1 VKKRLS
7 SYVSVFEL
15 VTSNLSDIFKD
26 LSPDPIAVLPAPCYI
41 YSVRFFPQNPDL
53 VFLAGQNGFIYV
65 FCLDQDHPQLIQEL
79 SVGKTIIN
87 SICFNLN
94 ATVLY
99 ATADDGFLYS
109 FPIEQVNFLWLAK
122 MSTRFK

>member
-1 VKKRLS
+1 MPSTWFDDAKA
-7 SYVSVFEL
+7 F
-15 VTSNLSDIFKD
+15 FFQD
-26 LSPDPIAVLPAPCYI
+26 LSPDPIAVLPAPCYL
-41 YSVRFFPQNPDL
+41 YTVRFFPQNPDL

-65 FCLDQDHPQLIQEL
+65 YSLGQDHPQLIQEL
-79 SVGKTIIN
+79 NVGKTIIN

-109 FPIEQVNFLWLAK
+109 FPIEQVNLLRSAL
-122 MSTRFK
+122 SEPHVFKPKGLFYV